1 MLVQLEQLGDL
12 KLYRVPERTTLNSR
26 QIKQVRLLE
35 RQNIPVEL
43 FYGSDLP
50 ANAAVAPRA
59 ANRTLRTRNDTA
71 HRLGLPLPSGE
82 VASFLTVNDT
92 TVLLDE
98 VHLRD
103 TAVDEE
109 IELDAGSSPAVQVK
123 AVREKTN
130 VYTRPPFLGGI
141 VRHKGALIDD
151 VNRIEIHN
159 ATPTEIKVE
168 LRLQLP
174 DGTQL
179 IAADA
184 TTGTRGGRPLFEL
197 PVPANRTA
205 TVRYQTEHGFNAG
218 RF

>member
-1 MLVQLEQLGDL
+1 MKV
-12 KLYRVPERTTLNSR
+12 
-26 QIKQVRLLE
+26 
-35 RQNIPVEL
+35 
-43 FYGSDLP
+43 SD
-50 ANAAVAPRA
+50 
-59 ANRTLRTRNDTA
+59 T
-71 HRLGLPLPSGE
+71 S
-82 VASFLTVNDT
+82 
-92 TVLLDE
+92 VLLDE

-109 IELDAGSSPAVQVK
+109 IELDVGTSPDVQIK

-141 VRHKGALIDD
+141 VRYKSALIDE

-184 TTGTRGGRPLFEL
+184 TTETRGGRPLFKL

-205 TVRYQTEHGFNAG
+205 TVRYQTEHISV
-218 RF
+218 RK